1 MSRVTF
7 PFTFQA
13 IGNAAAG
20 ASFEPITRTVASLQP
35 DEILA
40 RVQYASINAMDAKV
54 QSSAVNIFELPL
66 PMVLGYDF
74 SGTVVALGTEGAYA
88 GEAEALSVGSEVMG
102 YTFAQG

>member
-20 ASFEPITRTVASLQP
+20 APFEPITRTVASLQP
-35 DEILA
+35 DELLA
-40 RVQYASINAMDAKV
+40 RVSYASINAMDAKV
-54 QSSAVNIFELPL
+54 QNSAVNIFELPL

-88 GEAEALSVGSEVMG
+88 GEVEALSVGSEVMG
-102 YTFAQG
+102 YTFGAG